1 MANPVLANRYE
12 VRQQLGQKPSKRTLL
27 AVDLKTQMPVVIK
40 IMALG
45 EDVRHDDLKLFEREA
60 STLQLL
66 NHPSI
71 PAYLDHFE
79 LNLRNGKGFALVQ
92 TYIEG
97 KSVESLMQAKV
108 TFSEA
113 QVKQI
118 ARALLEILVYL
129 HRQQPPVVH
138 RDIKPSNVLL
148 GLGADNSL
156 QQVYL
161 IDFGSV
167 QNFNDRSD
175 NSFTVVGT
183 YGYTPPEQLG
193 GRAITASDL
202 YSLGA
207 TLIALITSTHP
218 SSLPQQGMKIDF
230 ERVVTISPEL
240 TQWLKLM
247 TNPRID
253 QRFASAREALLSL
266 DIPSVPRSSFSVPK
280 KPADCKIRVNKDS
293 SSLEILI
300 PGLSGKTR
308 LLIDQNQ
315 ISLGSEV
322 LGLQFKQGQ
331 PADRRAINR
340 LECVKNPDG
349 KYRIVIW
356 AGTQNFDLG
365 TDNGISELEKDWL
378 AYELSNWL
386 GIPIAT

>member
-1 MANPVLANRYE
+1 VY
-12 VRQQLGQKPSKRTLL
+12 KR
-27 AVDLKTQMPVVIK
+27 
-40 IMALG
+40 
-45 EDVRHDDLKLFEREA
+45 
-60 STLQLL
+60 QLL